1 MSDQPKNQ
9 DSAEAVDPVLDP
21 HQSDETEPKAEV
33 EGLPLLWTVD
43 LGKDNPKRYAVL
55 VAACVAGLIGL
66 NLFNSLL
73 LGVVGF
79 AAIVLGVSEVFFPLK
94 YRIDEK
100 GISVRC
106 GISVTALEWASVKR
120 IINLQDSL
128 RVSPLEKPSRLDP
141 FRGVLVRFSSN
152 EEIVRGK
159 IQELTDRHGL
169 PVGYRDDRPGG
180 AGGP

>member
-1 MSDQPKNQ
+1 MSDQSKEQ
-9 DSAEAVDPVLDP
+9 ESADVTTPSQVNGGEPEAP
-21 HQSDETEPKAEV
+21 V
-33 EGLPLLWTVD
+33 EGLPLVWTVD

-55 VAACVAGLIGL
+55 VAACIAGLIGL

-73 LGVVGF
+73 LGIVGF
-79 AAIVLGVSEVFFPLK
+79 AAIILGVSEVFFPLK

-106 GISVTALEWASVKR
+106 GISTTALEWSGVKR
-120 IINLQDSL
+120 LVDFGDTM

-159 IQELTDRHGL
+159 IQELTNRHGL
-169 PVGYRDDRPGG
+169 PVGHRDDRPGG
-180 AGGP
+180 TGGP